1 MELVGLPFFVY
12 TFYMDKLKTTTY
24 IAVLIASIMTIF
36 YIGNANQKQFT
47 DECDIAKDM
56 ASTYLRQSY
65 DLVDSNNEL
74 INRAE
79 GYSAFY
85 SAFCKP

>member
-1 MELVGLPFFVY
+1 
-12 TFYMDKLKTTTY
+12 MDKLKTTTY
-24 IAVLIASIMTIF
+24 IAVLIASVMTIF

-56 ASTYLRQSY
+56 ASTYVRQSY
-65 DLVDSNNEL
+65 DLADPDNKL

-79 GYSAFY
+79 GYSAYY